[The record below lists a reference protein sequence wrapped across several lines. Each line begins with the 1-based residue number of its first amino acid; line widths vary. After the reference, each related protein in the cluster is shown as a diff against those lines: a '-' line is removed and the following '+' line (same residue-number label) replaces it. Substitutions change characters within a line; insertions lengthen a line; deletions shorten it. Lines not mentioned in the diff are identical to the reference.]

1 METAFVE
8 TVREKI
14 KKGNY
19 RSVVIKRGNEI
30 ICILR
35 PPRKALK
42 KNPNAAIA
50 EFPVDCFDISW
61 LLAKAAEIKRE
72 GEITI
77 YV

>member
-1 METAFVE
+1 METVFVE

-19 RSVVIKRGNEI
+19 RSVVIKRGNKI

-42 KNPNAAIA
+42 KNPNAAIIDLL
-50 EFPVDCFDISW
+50 ECCQEIGWYPV
-61 LLAKAAEIKRE
+61 KAAEIKRE
-72 GEITI
+72 GEIII